1 MNLINVKKINYFK
14 LAWIFLL
21 GSILGTWY
29 EVILNLIIS
38 GTLERRSSVFVGPF
52 NVIYGFAF
60 LMAVV
65 LFKNIKRSSNLIL
78 LGALLGGFIEY
89 LASLLQEL
97 ITGAVSWDYSD
108 LFLNIDGRTTLPFM
122 LYWGIL
128 VWLGVRKLY
137 PLIIK
142 LVDLIPTKLNKP
154 IINIVMFLLIIN
166 IIFSSAVFIRR
177 GLRVNGYQPLTPIG
191 EYFDTYFNDE
201 TILKYYP
208 NLIIK

>member
-1 MNLINVKKINYFK
+1 MIKIENKKISYEK
-14 LAWIFLL
+14 LVWTFLS

-29 EVILNLIIS
+29 EVILNLIIN
-38 GTLERRSSVFVGPF
+38 GTLERRSSVFFGPF
-52 NVIYGFAF
+52 NIIYGFAF

-65 LFKNIKRSSNLIL
+65 LLRKIRRSSNLII
-78 LGALLGGFIEY
+78 LGAILGGTIEY
-89 LASLLQEL
+89 LASFIQET
-97 ITGAVSWDYSD
+97 ITGAISWDYSD
-108 LFLNIDGRTTLPFM
+108 LFLNIDGRTTIPFM

-137 PLIIK
+137 PLIIR
-142 LVDLIPTKLNKP
+142 LVSFIPIKLNKL
-154 IINIVMFLLIIN
+154 ILNTVTLFLIIN

-177 GLRVNGYQPLTPIG
+177 GLRINGYEPLTPIG